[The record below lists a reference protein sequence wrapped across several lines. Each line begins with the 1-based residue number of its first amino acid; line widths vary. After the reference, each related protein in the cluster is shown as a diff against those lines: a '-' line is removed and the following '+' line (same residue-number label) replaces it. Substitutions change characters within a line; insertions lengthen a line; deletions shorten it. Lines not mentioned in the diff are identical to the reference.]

1 MTNTDRFTKCFSTKE
16 PFENQFKSWQRQLK
30 KYLHANFKKI
40 RRKEEN
46 TKKMSKIDILINK
59 RRDIIKKKDMTPEDR
74 ENIEKIEIEI
84 SKECE

>member
-1 MTNTDRFTKCFSTKE
+1 M
-16 PFENQFKSWQRQLK
+16 
-30 KYLHANFKKI
+30 HANFQKI
-40 RRKEEN
+40 RIKEEN